1 MINHTKLR
9 DNVFIKSGGL
19 VKHGCQ
25 VCLVT
30 GTVATCSQSRNS
42 FTLPPRTITP
52 SRVQA
57 AASAG
62 IVNTASGAV
71 RCLSSPVRY
80 SDTCTVVECR
90 LEKCSSV
97 DVFKKYLVLV
107 PPPPASRG
115 RVRRWCWGRGWRGCP
130 RGWPRRRGSR
140 PAGPPASGS
149 PRSRTSR
156 TWSAVARS
164 THTIYTQFRYI
175 KFVVIFRPWIVD
187 HNFTEEEKIHF

>member
-1 MINHTKLR
+1 M
-9 DNVFIKSGGL
+9 KSGGL

-42 FTLPPRTITP
+42 FTLAPRTITP

-80 SDTCTVVECR
+80 SDTCTVVECQ
-90 LEKCSSV
+90 LEKCISAE
-97 DVFKKYLVLV
+97 KYLKCQICKV
-107 PPPPASRG
+107 
-115 RVRRWCWGRGWRGCP
+115 
-130 RGWPRRRGSR
+130 
-140 PAGPPASGS
+140 
-149 PRSRTSR
+149 
-156 TWSAVARS
+156 
-164 THTIYTQFRYI
+164 QFDFKRDLNT
-175 KFVVIFRPWIVD
+175 VIIGLKVD
-187 HNFTEEEKIHF
+187 L

>member
-1 MINHTKLR
+1 MRPRLFIFSLGSCYHCFCFLSSGMINSQRKPKLQISFMINDTKLR

-62 IVNTASGAV
+62 IVNTASGEV

-97 DVFKKYLVLV
+97 DVFKNYLVLV

-115 RVRRWCWGRGWRGCP
+115 RGRR
-130 RGWPRRRGSR
+130 
-140 PAGPPASGS
+140 
-149 PRSRTSR
+149 
-156 TWSAVARS
+156 
-164 THTIYTQFRYI
+164 
-175 KFVVIFRPWIVD
+175 
-187 HNFTEEEKIHF
+187 